1 MIVLLAEFTKP
12 DALMRAARQA
22 QSAGDKVLDA
32 FTPFPIAGMAE
43 LLGMRSTRLR
53 AIMFAGGI
61 AVALGALAAEYFS
74 AMLDYPINSG
84 GRPLNSWPA
93 FMLFPFAIGIFAAAV
108 SGFIA
113 LMADTGL
120 PRLHHPLFAIEGF
133 ERASQSRFL
142 LAIEVVHFE
151 TGPRDAEKRLR
162 NAGALS
168 VREVEA

>member
-1 MIVLLAEFTKP
+1 MIVLLAEFTRP
-12 DALMRAARQA
+12 EALMRAARQT
-22 QSAGDKVLDA
+22 QNAGDKVLDA
-32 FTPFPIAGMAE
+32 FTPFPVAGMAE
-43 LLGMRSTRLR
+43 LLGARSTRLR
-53 AIMFAGGI
+53 AVMFAGGI
-61 AVALGALAAEYFS
+61 AIALGAIGTEYFS

-113 LMADTGL
+113 LMAETGL
-120 PRLHHPLFAIEGF
+120 PRLHHPLFAVEGF

-142 LAIEVVHFE
+142 LAIEVVRFE
-151 TGPRDAEKRLR
+151 KGPADAEERLR